1 MPRGTEGGSMFR
13 SRRKMTII
21 SGQLF
26 IILAVIF
33 ESGYTFQILGP
44 AQAESGI
51 GKDIFKVVV
60 SIFGVT
66 KDTGDIAA
74 TVTVN
79 GNSRVKSFHFDH
91 NRLSGGNSSSEYST
105 LEFVAAFPNVVVNS
119 GDVYKACVL
128 RLSDMHHFCEEG
140 KNSPA
145 KRAEFVDILL
155 DKNAKRQDPPKQSDP
170 KDLLPN
176 FYGKK

>member
-1 MPRGTEGGSMFR
+1 MA
-13 SRRKMTII
+13 II

-26 IILAVIF
+26 IILALIS
-33 ESGYTFQILGP
+33 ETGYTFQLLGP
-44 AQAESGI
+44 AQAETGI

-60 SIFGVT
+60 SVFGVT
-66 KDTGDIAA
+66 KETGDIAA

-79 GNSRVKSFHFDH
+79 GNSRVKTFHFDH
-91 NRLSGGNSSSEYST
+91 NKLSGGNSSSQYST
-105 LEFVAAFPNVVVNS
+105 LEFVAAFPNVAVNS
-119 GDVYKACVL
+119 GDAYKACVL
-128 RLSDMHHFCEEG
+128 RLSDMHHFCENG

-176 FYGKK
+176 FTGKK